1 MRNAAATGSRASAA
15 RERAIATATPI
26 ALAPWCAAA
35 TTAPGALE
43 TETTAALNHLVLQ
56 PKGGYK
62 GGHAYFH
69 GITAE
74 MLCQHCTRAVKTGGA
89 ENGVQRKS

>member
-43 TETTAALNHLVLQ
+43 TETTAAKNQLVLQ
-56 PKGGYK
+56 HKGETLGDL
-62 GGHAYFH
+62 AYFH
-69 GITAE
+69 GITA
-74 MLCQHCTRAVKTGGA
+74 
-89 ENGVQRKS
+89 